1 MNLPL
6 SGKARVLFSVID
18 LRDCLH
24 NGDILPVDPHAG
36 KRESYE
42 KIRSVQKGLFSPAL
56 GPLEGKAAATWPC
69 ARTPSSAPAVQ
80 VARTTLVTLRQNSGH
95 AFSTLHLMKERSS

>member
-1 MNLPL
+1 VNLPL

-42 KIRSVQKGLFSPAL
+42 KIRSV
-56 GPLEGKAAATWPC
+56 
-69 ARTPSSAPAVQ
+69 
-80 VARTTLVTLRQNSGH
+80 
-95 AFSTLHLMKERSS
+95 